1 MPICGLIESFNKIKE
16 EGLSPWSADESMG
29 AWRGIVVKL
38 GIHQSVSIMLQKSQG
53 NQRKLEQNVILL
65 LVGSIK
71 LCSS

>member
-1 MPICGLIESFNKIKE
+1 MPICGLIKSFNKIKE

-29 AWRGIVVKL
+29 AWRRIVVKL